1 MNISLNPRMGHA
13 APARAA
19 VAQLSRHAAPFAAA
33 RRVALA
39 LLLAASP
46 LVSAGASAAP
56 KPRAKSKLKPA
67 VTSAQVRN
75 VAAGKSDG
83 TTRFTLVLGGR
94 GFGKEEGD
102 ITVGLVAAGVPDPLK
117 DAPKAL
123 VIDSQIVLSGEAK
136 PGTYALAV
144 KKGDD
149 PLDTSG
155 VAGVTVPLPPP
166 APGDA
171 PKEDTTTKAA
181 ATQGPFYVEF
191 ESTAYPSG
199 SGLMRYG
206 LVVKSADGK
215 FAADPKLMS
224 VQIWPAGASD
234 VTIRSASPRRLH
246 VDFWAA
252 DKFEVKGVDVSVHDA
267 ANPLRIAAVST
278 NEKEKEK
285 AKPAPP
291 AEPKID
297 STEVVFLHR
306 HQGVGRL
313 KIEGSGFGE
322 DYARPPLSSEAF
334 LMNCQHQ
341 ASKALRTQ
349 YTTGGQTDARL
360 TTTPPAECGAWQTW
374 EKTIRDSVKLTLV
387 PRNVDLRI
395 EQTQILYIDDK
406 LIDVYFEFSNYGG
419 YSEPLRLARTTLT
432 VKKNVAPK
440 TAAAKPQ
447 SAGGGTADAGGA
459 VAAGGSV
466 PVRGFVAVSS
476 GMGGTAGA
484 GDAATADAAPAA
496 TPAPEWK
503 TFLATKEVGLK
514 QDSNLQYHYTVLD
527 NSQTDRLFGSGV
539 SRTFYAIQLSVT
551 NRGAKKVIVPLSSI
565 EAEIEWAYAETQQA
579 FFEQGP
585 STIAPQPLDT
595 VTAFFDANNKVK
607 GKSARLFNIF
617 EGMTT
622 LGSSLIPL
630 FGPGFKDAHVIF
642 TGGLVPGVRKG
653 IGDLSGQQ
661 LQNLAG
667 MSWQNV
673 EEVSPNGGS
682 VNKYVFIQRG
692 DQLFGDNIENAPTKK
707 RIKNIS
713 GIELVGFEVVESEP
727 KAGTQV
733 K

>member
-1 MNISLNPRMGHA
+1 MILSLISHMS
-13 APARAA
+13 RALR
-19 VAQLSRHAAPFAAA
+19 VSAPFKQLRRRVAPH
-33 RRVALA
+33 RVALA
-39 LLLAASP
+39 LLVAAFPALSG
-46 LVSAGASAAP
+46 GASAVAR
-56 KPRAKSKLKPA
+56 PRAKAKLKPA
-67 VTSAQVRN
+67 VTSAQVKN
-75 VAAGKSDG
+75 VSGGSAAG

-102 ITVGLVAAGVPDPLK
+102 ISVSLIAPNVPDPLR
-117 DAPKAL
+117 DAQKTL
-123 VIDSQIVLSGEAK
+123 VIDSQIVINAEAAH
-136 PGTYALAV
+136 GTYVLVV
-144 KKGDD
+144 KKGEAAI
-149 PLDTSG
+149 DTSDI
-155 VAGVTVPLPPP
+155 AGVTI
-166 APGDA
+166 PGA
-171 PKEDTTTKAA
+171 SAATKDPTGTPQSAAAA
-181 ATQGPFYVEF
+181 ATSQKPFYVDF
-191 ESTAYPSG
+191 ESQAYPSNAG
-199 SGLMRYG
+199 MMRYG
-206 LVVKSADGK
+206 LVVKSDDGK
-215 FAADPKLMS
+215 FAADPKLMT

-234 VTIRSASPRRLH
+234 VVIRSATARRLH
-246 VDFWAA
+246 VDFWAPE
-252 DKFEVKGVDVSVHDA
+252 KFEVKGVDVSVSDPS
-267 ANPLRIAAVST
+267 NPLRIAVVST

-322 DYARPPLSSEAF
+322 EHARPPLSSEAF

-341 ASKALRTQ
+341 ASKALKTQ
-349 YTTGGQTDARL
+349 YLTNNQVDARL
-360 TTTPPAECGAWQTW
+360 TQTPPAECGAWQTW
-374 EKTIRDSVKLTLV
+374 EKNIRDSVKLTLV

-432 VKKNVAPK
+432 VRKNVAPK
-440 TAAAKPQ
+440 TAAPAKPQ
-447 SAGGGTADAGGA
+447 AADGA
-459 VAAGGSV
+459 VAADGSV
-466 PVRGFVAVSS
+466 PARGFIAVSS
-476 GMGGTAGA
+476 RMGGPSGA
-484 GDAATADAAPAA
+484 GDAAGGGGAAAVDAAPAV

-514 QDSNLQYHYTVLD
+514 QDANLQYHYTVLD

-565 EAEIEWAYAETQQA
+565 EAEIEWAYAETPQA

-585 STIAPQPLDT
+585 ATIAPQPLDT

-607 GKSARLFNIF
+607 GKSARLFNVF

-622 LGSSLIPL
+622 LGASLIPL

-673 EEVSPNGGS
+673 EQVSPNGGS

-713 GIELVGFEVVESEP
+713 GVELVGFEVVESEP
-727 KAGTQV
+727 KAGTKV
-733 K
+733 N